1 MELLIAK
8 NDRFQLSMASFKKSL
23 EATELESLANIS
35 SLSQFLFVL
44 FYILCKFVFLAFR
57 FLDSMAALS
66 AYFAW

>member
-1 MELLIAK
+1 
-8 NDRFQLSMASFKKSL
+8 MASFKKSL